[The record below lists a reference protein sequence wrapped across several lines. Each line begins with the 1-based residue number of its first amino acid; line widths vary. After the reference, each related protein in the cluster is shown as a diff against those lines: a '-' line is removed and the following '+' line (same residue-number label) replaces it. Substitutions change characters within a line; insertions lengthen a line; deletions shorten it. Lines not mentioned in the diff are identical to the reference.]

1 MAVTRIPIP
10 DWAKNREADDQLD
23 LSLAETN
30 LPVRTVNCL
39 EDEGILTIRQLLHC
53 TPKRLLNITNFGEK
67 TLEQVYEALE
77 RVGFFRPTRQPPASS
92 DLRVV
97 PAEEH
102 ALLDDRDD
110 YDWPENRPR

>member
-10 DWAKNREADDQLD
+10 DWAKEREADDQLD
-23 LSLAETN
+23 LSLAETD

-39 EDEGILTIRQLLHC
+39 EDEGILTIRQLLNC

-77 RVGFFRPTRQPPASS
+77 RVGFYRPAKSPVRHE
-92 DLRVV
+92 DFRVV
-97 PAEEH
+97 PAREH
-102 ALLDDRDD
+102 ALLGDRDERSWAD
-110 YDWPENRPR
+110 PD